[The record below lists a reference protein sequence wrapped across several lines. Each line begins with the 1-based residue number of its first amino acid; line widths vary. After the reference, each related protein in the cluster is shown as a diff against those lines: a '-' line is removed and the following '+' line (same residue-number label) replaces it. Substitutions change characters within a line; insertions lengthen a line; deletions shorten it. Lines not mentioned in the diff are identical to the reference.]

1 MSDEPVHEIT
11 ELLKAWN
18 NGDSEARDKL
28 VPLVEQELKKIA
40 RAYMSKERSGHVLQT
55 TALVNEAF
63 LKLLRENI
71 TWANRKQFYALVAK
85 RMRQVLI
92 DYAKKESAAKRGK
105 RPEQVD
111 AAELPDQPSEKSK
124 ELLMLDQALTKLA
137 EIDQRKATIVES
149 RFFIGLSFEEIAK
162 VLGTSAATVRRE
174 WSFAQAWLKNELTR
188 ESNN

>member
-18 NGDSEARDKL
+18 KGDSEARDRL
-28 VPLVEQELKKIA
+28 VPLVEHELKKIA
-40 RAYMSKERSGHVLQT
+40 RAYMSNERSGHILQT

-71 TWANRKQFYALVAK
+71 TWANRKQFYALIAK

-92 DYAKKESAAKRGK
+92 DYAKKQSAAKRGS
-105 RPEQVD
+105 RPEQID
-111 AAELPDQPSEKSK
+111 PAELPDQPSERSK

-174 WSFAQAWLKNELTR
+174 WNFAQAWLKNELTG